1 MKQTRLLMGMPISVE
16 IVDPQATAE
25 IFDRVY
31 AYFSYIDDTF
41 SPFKTDSEVSLINQ
55 GKRNT
60 ADYSRDMREVLALA
74 EKTRRETNGY
84 FNVFHLGI
92 FNPSGLVKGWAIRN
106 AALLVEQS
114 GFSNF
119 YVDAGGDVQLK
130 GKNSHG
136 QSWRIGIKNPFNEAQ
151 IVKALALAD
160 GGIAT
165 SGTYCRGEHIY
176 NPKIKVQTESAV
188 VSLTVVGPNVY
199 EADRFATAAFAMGVA
214 GIEFIDGLQGF
225 EGYLIDRQGNGTE
238 SSGFKNYVLK
248 PDETN

>member
-1 MKQTRLLMGMPISVE
+1 MGMPISVE
-16 IVDPQATAE
+16 IVDPHATAGV
-25 IFDRVY
+25 FDRVY

-55 GKRNT
+55 GKRQ
-60 ADYSRDMREVLALA
+60 AVDYSRDMREVLALA
-74 EKTRRETNGY
+74 EKTRRETDGF
-84 FNVFHLGI
+84 FNVWYQGV

-106 AALLVEQS
+106 AARLVEQS

-130 GKNSHG
+130 GKNLNG

-165 SGTYCRGEHIY
+165 SGTYCRGQHIY
-176 NPKIKVQTESAV
+176 NPKMKVQTESAV
-188 VSLTVVGPNVY
+188 VSLTVIGPNVY
-199 EADRFATAAFAMGVA
+199 EADRFATAALAMGLP
-214 GIEFIDGLQGF
+214 GIEFIDRLKGF
-225 EGYLIDRQGNGTE
+225 EGYLIDRQGNGIE

-248 PDETN
+248 PDEAN

>member
-41 SPFKTDSEVSLINQ
+41 SPFKTNSEVSLINQ
-55 GKRNT
+55 GKRQT
-60 ADYSRDMREVLALA
+60 ADYSRDMQEVLALA
-74 EKTRRETNGY
+74 EKTRRETDGY
-84 FNVFHLGI
+84 FNVFHRGV
-92 FNPSGLVKGWAIRN
+92 FNPSGLVKGWAIGN

-130 GKNSHG
+130 GKNLNG

-151 IVKALALAD
+151 IVKALVLTD
-160 GGIAT
+160 GGVAT

-176 NPKIKVQTESAV
+176 NPKMKAQTESGV
-188 VSLTVVGPNVY
+188 VSLTVIGPNVY
-199 EADRFATAAFAMGVA
+199 EADRFATAAFAMGRP

-225 EGYLIDRQGNGTE
+225 EGYLITREGQGIETR
-238 SSGFKNYVLK
+238 GFQNYVLE
-248 PDETN
+248 PDEAN